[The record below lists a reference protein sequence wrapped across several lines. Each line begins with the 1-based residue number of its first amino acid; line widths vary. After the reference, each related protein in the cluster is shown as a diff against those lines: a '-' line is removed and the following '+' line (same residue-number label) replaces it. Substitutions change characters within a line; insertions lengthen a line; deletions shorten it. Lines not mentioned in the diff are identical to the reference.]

1 MRGSA
6 SRAQTRDLRPLGF
19 GYGMG
24 SGTVARWIA
33 QNAEFYGGVK
43 AADFARS
50 QRASALDFGLRRP
63 RRKVPLTV

>member
-1 MRGSA
+1 
-6 SRAQTRDLRPLGF
+6 
-19 GYGMG
+19 MG

-50 QRASALDFGLRRP
+50 QRATALDFGLRRP